1 MARIV
6 YPLDTSGQPSP
17 SVPTEVVRR
26 CRAVSSRWASGAEH
40 ANLGVAVAAAADLL
54 QVLADSSGRLEV
66 RTADVPDQ
74 AAMHAWS
81 LRLLDRGSRR
91 RRGILRLLP

>member
-1 MARIV
+1 V
-6 YPLDTSGQPSP
+6 D
-17 SVPTEVVRR
+17 
-26 CRAVSSRWASGAEH
+26 VSDGERLFNGRVLLEH
-40 ANLGVAVAAAADLL
+40 AVQEIKAETSLDAAELGVAVAAAADLL

>member
-1 MARIV
+1 M
-6 YPLDTSGQPSP
+6 D
-17 SVPTEVVRR
+17 
-26 CRAVSSRWASGAEH
+26 VSDGERLFNGRVLLEH
-40 ANLGVAVAAAADLL
+40 AVQEIKAETSLDAAELGVAVAAAADLL